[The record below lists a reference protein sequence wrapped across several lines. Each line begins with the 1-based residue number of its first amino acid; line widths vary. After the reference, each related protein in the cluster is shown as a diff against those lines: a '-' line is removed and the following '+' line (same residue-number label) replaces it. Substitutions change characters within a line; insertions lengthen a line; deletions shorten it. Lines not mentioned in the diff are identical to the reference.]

1 MKTLKDF
8 NFNNKRVL
16 VRVNYDVPVDKKGN
30 VTDSTKIED
39 SLPTIKYLLSK
50 NAKIIL
56 MSHLGR
62 PEGKIVDKLRMNRVA
77 VRLSK
82 LLNKKVLK
90 LDDCIGLNVKRAVS
104 GMKAKDIILLENLR
118 FHKGEG
124 ADDLGFKK
132 KLAALGDVYVNEA
145 FSNSHRKHASMM
157 LPELIPGCAGLSL
170 EKELG
175 FLSLDRAKNPIIVV
189 IGGVKMETKL
199 PVIKAMLKK
208 ADRVL
213 VGGAMIYTFYRA
225 QGYEIGKS
233 LHEDS
238 FLAEAKKLIKNKNLV
253 LPVDTIVSDKKD
265 VAADKIPKG
274 KAGMDIGP
282 ESVKLFKKEMMNAGT
297 LIWNGPPGKFEETDF
312 SAGTRGVAKAI
323 AESRAVKIAGG
334 GDTMAAIKKF
344 RLERRFDHISTGG
357 GAMLEFLSG
366 KDMPA
371 LTALDK

>member
-124 ADDLGFKK
+124 ADDLGLKK

-157 LPELIPGCAGLSL
+157 LP
-170 EKELG
+170 
-175 FLSLDRAKNPIIVV
+175 
-189 IGGVKMETKL
+189 
-199 PVIKAMLKK
+199 
-208 ADRVL
+208 
-213 VGGAMIYTFYRA
+213 
-225 QGYEIGKS
+225 
-233 LHEDS
+233 
-238 FLAEAKKLIKNKNLV
+238 
-253 LPVDTIVSDKKD
+253 
-265 VAADKIPKG
+265 
-274 KAGMDIGP
+274 
-282 ESVKLFKKEMMNAGT
+282 
-297 LIWNGPPGKFEETDF
+297 
-312 SAGTRGVAKAI
+312 
-323 AESRAVKIAGG
+323 
-334 GDTMAAIKKF
+334 
-344 RLERRFDHISTGG
+344 
-357 GAMLEFLSG
+357 
-366 KDMPA
+366 
-371 LTALDK
+371 